1 MRNNMIEKVKTPLT
15 GHQCGSIKS
24 AIVLGLALACP
35 VIHPIKAAEDC
46 VSWVNPMIGTDGANK
61 TEYGGTMP
69 LVTAPFGMTNWVAM
83 TRENRISRNPYH
95 YQDKTISGFIGTHQP
110 AIWMGDY
117 GQMAV
122 MPGSGDIKTGF
133 NERAMAFN
141 HSNEIANP
149 CYYRVTLSS
158 IFSDRKWKN
167 ADEVVD
173 NTQDVTERKFAPVRS
188 RFWRLHITKPQ
199 SSTSQSI
206 ASHIYEI
213 QLFENDA
220 PLNLAVGGVR
230 LTSSASSPNGE
241 DTINAVDGNLKT
253 KWCVK
258 SEPSWLE
265 IDLGEKHTISGWKI
279 QHAGAGGEASD
290 LNTRNFSLQTLDAE
304 SEAKAAAFVPAR
316 ITTEMA
322 ATERCTIMRFTYP
335 DARTPHLVVDGSFA
349 SDIGVG
355 SININAAKQEIT
367 GWNKDR
373 HCRHLGPDLPNFS
386 GYFAMQ
392 IDTPFTVAGINTGS
406 QWQAGQ
412 SSGEGN
418 VVNGAVIFPEK
429 TTQVQVRIGTSFIS
443 IDQARANL
451 LAEIPAWNFDA
462 VKNAGKKVWNEQL
475 SRIEI
480 EGGDADDRTQFYTNL
495 YHCYTYP
502 RIFSEYGKYYSA
514 FDDKIHDGVSYND
527 YSMWDTFRG
536 LHPLLT
542 LTASERVGDMV
553 TALLQM
559 YKEGGWLPKWPNPGY
574 TGIMI
579 GSHSDAIIADAWVKG
594 IRNFDL
600 QLAYE
605 ACRKNAFVPQQGDE
619 TNRWRDRQTNTQFP
633 ETRGGLT
640 WYLQNGWV
648 ACDKTHEATSRTL
661 EFAYNDFCVAQLAK
675 AAGKE
680 DDYAILMKRSQNYK
694 NLWHDGFMNPRNLNG
709 TWADID
715 KVKSFTEGGKW
726 TYLFCVMQD
735 IPGLIELM
743 GGKEAF
749 AAKLDENF
757 EKKHYRHDNEPGHH
771 YPYLYNYCDQPWKTQ
786 KLVREI
792 MREHY
797 KNKPDGYSG
806 NDDCGQM
813 SAWYVLSS
821 LGFYSVTPGSDIY
834 ALGSPLWKKA
844 TLHIGE
850 PYAKAVFTIIANNQ
864 SPENVYVQS
873 VNLNGKPLLTPFIRH
888 SEIVAGGTLE
898 FDMGPNPKR

>member
-1 MRNNMIEKVKTPLT
+1 
-15 GHQCGSIKS
+15 
-24 AIVLGLALACP
+24 
-35 VIHPIKAAEDC
+35 
-46 VSWVNPMIGTDGANK
+46 
-61 TEYGGTMP
+61 
-69 LVTAPFGMTNWVAM
+69 
-83 TRENRISRNPYH
+83 
-95 YQDKTISGFIGTHQP
+95 
-110 AIWMGDY
+110 
-117 GQMAV
+117 
-122 MPGSGDIKTGF
+122 
-133 NERAMAFN
+133 
-141 HSNEIANP
+141 
-149 CYYRVTLSS
+149 
-158 IFSDRKWKN
+158 
-167 ADEVVD
+167 
-173 NTQDVTERKFAPVRS
+173 
-188 RFWRLHITKPQ
+188 
-199 SSTSQSI
+199 
-206 ASHIYEI
+206 
-213 QLFENDA
+213 
-220 PLNLAVGGVR
+220 
-230 LTSSASSPNGE
+230 
-241 DTINAVDGNLKT
+241 
-253 KWCVK
+253 
-258 SEPSWLE
+258 
-265 IDLGEKHTISGWKI
+265 
-279 QHAGAGGEASD
+279 
-290 LNTRNFSLQTLDAE
+290 
-304 SEAKAAAFVPAR
+304 
-316 ITTEMA
+316 
-322 ATERCTIMRFTYP
+322 
-335 DARTPHLVVDGSFA
+335 
-349 SDIGVG
+349 
-355 SININAAKQEIT
+355 
-367 GWNKDR
+367 
-373 HCRHLGPDLPNFS
+373 
-386 GYFAMQ
+386 
-392 IDTPFTVAGINTGS
+392 
-406 QWQAGQ
+406 
-412 SSGEGN
+412 
-418 VVNGAVIFPEK
+418 
-429 TTQVQVRIGTSFIS
+429 
-443 IDQARANL
+443 
-451 LAEIPAWNFDA
+451 
-462 VKNAGKKVWNEQL
+462 
-475 SRIEI
+475 
-480 EGGDADDRTQFYTNL
+480 
-495 YHCYTYP
+495 
-502 RIFSEYGKYYSA
+502 
-514 FDDKIHDGVSYND
+514 
-527 YSMWDTFRG
+527 
-536 LHPLLT
+536 
-542 LTASERVGDMV
+542 MV

-619 TNRWRDRQTNTQFP
+619 TNRWRDRQKNTQFP

-648 ACDKTHEATSRTL
+648 ACDKAYEATSRTL

-715 KVKSFTEGGKW
+715 KVYSFTEGGKW